1 MFCGGDNTH
10 SAYKIKRGQSVCVAH
25 RFFCTQ
31 FVAMHCTLDS
41 PRHASFACM
50 MALFLVLMMLTSV
63 GMGSPVAVAVP
74 EGWHP
79 RGNARFA
86 PHPTP
91 GLL

>member
-1 MFCGGDNTH
+1 M
-10 SAYKIKRGQSVCVAH
+10 YLEKIVQN
-25 RFFCTQ
+25 
-31 FVAMHCTLDS
+31 
-41 PRHASFACM
+41 ASFRAWM
-50 MALFLVLMMLTSV
+50 KQSTSV